1 MGTSNAATLRAL
13 AAAREAAA
21 QTELLT
27 DIRDIAAEGRDASVL
42 VAREL
47 MPPTTE
53 TPTPTPEPE
62 AVADA

>member
-21 QTELLT
+21 QAELLA
-27 DIRDIAAEGRDASVL
+27 DIRDIASEARDASVL

-47 MPPTTE
+47 MPPAVE
-53 TPTPTPEPE
+53 PAPPEPE
-62 AVADA
+62 EVTPDAT